1 MKPTVK
7 EMIRKTPLFL
17 RASEET
23 AEKLAA
29 CRCAVFSK
37 GDVISSP
44 ASFFSGLG
52 LILSGRVAVYGKG
65 REGDVLLN
73 TLEAGGVFG
82 AVSLFGEK
90 PESVSTITAARDSE
104 ILLIPKAVAEEI
116 VRNDGDVALAYVTF
130 LTDRI
135 RFLNEKIIG
144 FSAPTAERAVCHA
157 LREKTETLGLS
168 FPLNVTRLAQ
178 SLAIGRMSVYRV
190 IRTLTEEK
198 IVLCER
204 GRMTVANPE
213 KLKEK
218 ENLS

>member
-7 EMIRKTPLFL
+7 EMIRKTPLFS

-23 AEKLAA
+23 AEKIAA
-29 CRCAVFSK
+29 CRCAAFSK
-37 GDVISSP
+37 GNVISSP

-52 LILSGRVAVYGKG
+52 LVLSGRGAVYGKG
-65 REGDVLLN
+65 QEGDVLLN
-73 TLEAGGVFG
+73 TLEAGSLFG

-104 ILLIPKAVAEEI
+104 VLLIPKPLMEKI
-116 VRNDGDVALAYVTF
+116 VRSDNEVALAYIAF

-135 RFLNEKIIG
+135 RFLNEKIVG
-144 FSAPTAERAVCHA
+144 FSAPTAECAVCHA
-157 LREKTETLGLS
+157 LCEKSERLGSS
-168 FPLNVTRLAQ
+168 FPLNITRLAQ

-190 IRTLTEEK
+190 IRSLAEEN
-198 IVLCER
+198 VVRYER
-204 GRMTVANPE
+204 GRMTVENPE

-218 ENLS
+218 EKL